1 LPTDRLQI
9 ADLWRNVA
17 VAKEGQFMF
26 DKISRSWSLAG
37 QCWNVLKEDP
47 ALLVFPLLSSLV
59 LVLLLGSFALPVYAL
74 YHSLQPVLA
83 EGNTTHT
90 NRLLFYVTMYAFY
103 FVSYVVMM
111 FFNSALISVA
121 LKRLDG
127 ESASVREGL
136 QMALERLPAILGYA
150 VIAATVGT
158 ILRAIEERVGLVGRI
173 VIAIIGA
180 GWTIAT
186 AMTLPVLIEEDVG
199 PVEAISRSL
208 GLLRRNWGENVI
220 GNGGISLGV
229 AVVAIPVGALSLLLV
244 YAAMSTRA
252 SASIFLAMALFVLTM
267 IAIGLVS
274 TTLHSIYTA
283 ALYRF
288 ATGSKEN
295 AGIDGDLLA
304 EAYRPK

>member
-1 LPTDRLQI
+1 
-9 ADLWRNVA
+9 LWRNGA
-17 VAKEGQFMF
+17 VAKEGQFVF

-47 ALLVFPLLSSLV
+47 ALLVFPLLSSVVLLV
-59 LVLLLGSFALPVYAL
+59 LLGSFAVPVYAL
-74 YHSLQPVLA
+74 YHGSRIMLA
-83 EGNTTHT
+83 EGNTAHT
-90 NRLLFYVTMYAFY
+90 NQLLFYVTMYAFY
-103 FVSYVVMM
+103 FVSYAVMM

-136 QMALERLPAILGYA
+136 QMALARLPAILGYA

-158 ILRAIEERVGLVGRI
+158 MLRAIAERVGLVGRI

-180 GWTIAT
+180 GWTVAT

-229 AVVAIPVGALSLLLV
+229 AVVAIPVSVIGLLLV

-252 SASIFLAMALFVLTM
+252 TASIFLAMVLFVLTM

-274 TTLHSIYTA
+274 TTLHTIYTA

-304 EAYRPK
+304 EAFRPK

>member
-1 LPTDRLQI
+1 MSQLLQE
-9 ADLWRNVA
+9 DPA
-17 VAKEGQFMF
+17 VF

-47 ALLVFPLLSSLV
+47 ALLVFPLLSSIV
-59 LVLLLGSFALPVYAL
+59 MFIVVGSFALPMFAF

-90 NRLLFYVTMYAFY
+90 NRLLFYIAMYAFY
-103 FVSYVVMM
+103 FVSYAVMM

-127 ESASVREGL
+127 ESASVGEGL
-136 QMALERLPAILGYA
+136 QMALAHLPAILGYA
-150 VIAATVGT
+150 AIAATVGT
-158 ILRAIEERVGLVGRI
+158 ILRALEERVGIIGRI
-173 VIAIIGA
+173 AISIVGA

-199 PVEAISRSL
+199 PIEAISRSL
-208 GLLRRNWGENVI
+208 ALLRRNWGENVI
-220 GNGGISLGV
+220 GNVGISFGV
-229 AVVAIPVGALSLLLV
+229 AVVAIPICFLAFLV
-244 YAAMSTRA
+244 VLAAVSTRA
-252 SASIFLAMALFVLTM
+252 TASVFLAMAVFAVT
-267 IAIGLVS
+267 IVAIGLVS

-288 ATGSKEN
+288 ATGNKEN

-304 EAYRPK
+304 AAYYQK

>member
-1 LPTDRLQI
+1 
-9 ADLWRNVA
+9 
-17 VAKEGQFMF
+17 M
-26 DKISRSWSLAG
+26 
-37 QCWNVLKEDP
+37 
-47 ALLVFPLLSSLV
+47 
-59 LVLLLGSFALPVYAL
+59 
-74 YHSLQPVLA
+74 
-83 EGNTTHT
+83 
-90 NRLLFYVTMYAFY
+90 YVFY
-103 FVSYVVMM
+103 FISYTVMM

-158 ILRAIEERVGLVGRI
+158 ILRAIEERVGFIGRI
-173 VIAIIGA
+173 VIGIIGA

-186 AMTLPVLIEEDVG
+186 AMTLPVLIEENVG

-208 GLLRRNWGENVI
+208 ALLRRNWGENVI

-229 AVVAIPVGALSLLLV
+229 AVVAIPVVGVSLLILF
-244 YAAMSTRA
+244 AAMSSRA
-252 SASIFLAMALFVLTM
+252 GASIFLAMALFVITL
-267 IAIGLVS
+267 IALGLVS

-304 EAYRPK
+304 GAYRQK

>member
-1 LPTDRLQI
+1 
-9 ADLWRNVA
+9 
-17 VAKEGQFMF
+17 MF
-26 DKISRSWSLAG
+26 DRISRSWSLAG

-47 ALLVFPLLSSLV
+47 ALLLFPLLSSI
-59 LVLLLGSFALPVYAL
+59 VLLVVLGSFALPMFAF
-74 YHSLQPVLA
+74 YHSLQPALA
-83 EGNTTHT
+83 EGSTTHT
-90 NRLLFYVTMYAFY
+90 SRLLFYIAMYVFY
-103 FVSYVVMM
+103 FVSYTVMM

-136 QMALERLPAILGYA
+136 QMALARLPAILGYA

-158 ILRAIEERVGLVGRI
+158 ILRAIEDRVGFIGRI
-173 VIAIIGA
+173 VIGIIGA

-208 GLLRRNWGENVI
+208 ALLRRNWGENVI

-229 AVVAIPVGALSLLLV
+229 AVAAIPICGLGLLLV
-244 YAAMSTRA
+244 FAAISTRA
-252 SASIFLAMALFVLTM
+252 SASIFLAMALFVLMM
-267 IAIGLVS
+267 IALGLVS

-288 ATGSKEN
+288 ATGYKDD

-304 EAYRPK
+304 DAYRQK